1 MLQNTPHHE
10 LEKRWETLTLRS
22 SGGAERIG
30 QLQLRQGEINQEMKT
45 LAGDRR
51 LAEAK
56 FELASL
62 ERQIELCA
70 DHWRTLGFTTCMLE
84 KVCEIYESER
94 QPETLREA
102 SAFLKQLTE
111 GKYVRVWTP
120 LGKNAL
126 RIDNDKGQSLPLEV
140 LSRGTREAVF
150 ISLRLS
156 LAAAYS
162 RRGATLPLVLDD
174 VLVNFDTIRATSA
187 AKVLRDFAALGHQVV
202 MFTCHE
208 HIMRMFD
215 SIGVQVRV
223 LPTQGQAGVAEVY
236 NPEPTP
242 KRIIDS
248 KPTAILEV
256 QEAQTVM
263 EAPVQPAALPQEPD
277 PILLPARTRVVAKQE
292 PLAEPKIATVSDE
305 PLVDAVPLWF
315 EQEWADQEWP
325 AQEWDPTEPSET
337 AGLSAN
343 SENRNPTSAPEPN
356 FVWTESER
364 VPRALPSDT
373 PGMDHWWEQRSATRN

>member
-1 MLQNTPHHE
+1 
-10 LEKRWETLTLRS
+10 
-22 SGGAERIG
+22 
-30 QLQLRQGEINQEMKT
+30 
-45 LAGDRR
+45 
-51 LAEAK
+51 
-56 FELASL
+56 
-62 ERQIELCA
+62 
-70 DHWRTLGFTTCMLE
+70 
-84 KVCEIYESER
+84 
-94 QPETLREA
+94 
-102 SAFLKQLTE
+102 
-111 GKYVRVWTP
+111 VRVWTP

-223 LPTQGQAGVAEVY
+223 LPMQGQAGVAEVY

-242 KRIIDS
+242 QRVIDS
-248 KPTAILEV
+248 KPTAIIEV
-256 QEAQTVM
+256 QEAQTAM

-292 PLAEPKIATVSDE
+292 PLAEPKIAKVLGEPKIVTVSDE

-315 EQEWADQEWP
+315 EQEWADQDWTG
-325 AQEWDPTEPSET
+325 QEWDAMDQYKPAEF
-337 AGLSAN
+337 SAN
-343 SENRNPTSAPEPN
+343 LENREATSAPEPN

-364 VPRALPSDT
+364 KPMAMPSDA
-373 PGMDHWWEQRSATRN
+373 GGHDGWWEQHSATRS

>member
-1 MLQNTPHHE
+1 
-10 LEKRWETLTLRS
+10 
-22 SGGAERIG
+22 
-30 QLQLRQGEINQEMKT
+30 
-45 LAGDRR
+45 
-51 LAEAK
+51 
-56 FELASL
+56 
-62 ERQIELCA
+62 
-70 DHWRTLGFTTCMLE
+70 
-84 KVCEIYESER
+84 
-94 QPETLREA
+94 
-102 SAFLKQLTE
+102 
-111 GKYVRVWTP
+111 
-120 LGKNAL
+120 
-126 RIDNDKGQSLPLEV
+126 
-140 LSRGTREAVF
+140 
-150 ISLRLS
+150 
-156 LAAAYS
+156 
-162 RRGATLPLVLDD
+162 
-174 VLVNFDTIRATSA
+174 VNFDTIRATSA

-248 KPTAILEV
+248 KPTAIIEV

>member
-1 MLQNTPHHE
+1 
-10 LEKRWETLTLRS
+10 
-22 SGGAERIG
+22 
-30 QLQLRQGEINQEMKT
+30 
-45 LAGDRR
+45 
-51 LAEAK
+51 
-56 FELASL
+56 
-62 ERQIELCA
+62 
-70 DHWRTLGFTTCMLE
+70 
-84 KVCEIYESER
+84 
-94 QPETLREA
+94 
-102 SAFLKQLTE
+102 
-111 GKYVRVWTP
+111 
-120 LGKNAL
+120 
-126 RIDNDKGQSLPLEV
+126 LEV

-223 LPTQGQAGVAEVY
+223 LPAQGQAGVAEVY

-242 KRIIDS
+242 KRVIDS
-248 KPTAILEV
+248 KPTAIIEV
-256 QEAQTVM
+256 QEAQTVI
-263 EAPVQPAALPQEPD
+263 EAPVQPAALPQAPD

-292 PLAEPKIATVSDE
+292 PLADPKIAKVLGEPKIVTVSDE

-315 EQEWADQEWP
+315 EQEWADQEW
-325 AQEWDPTEPSET
+325 EPSEP

-343 SENRNPTSAPEPN
+343 SENRNPSPAPEPN

-364 VPRALPSDT
+364 VPRALPNDT

>member
-1 MLQNTPHHE
+1 
-10 LEKRWETLTLRS
+10 
-22 SGGAERIG
+22 
-30 QLQLRQGEINQEMKT
+30 
-45 LAGDRR
+45 
-51 LAEAK
+51 
-56 FELASL
+56 
-62 ERQIELCA
+62 
-70 DHWRTLGFTTCMLE
+70 
-84 KVCEIYESER
+84 
-94 QPETLREA
+94 
-102 SAFLKQLTE
+102 
-111 GKYVRVWTP
+111 
-120 LGKNAL
+120 
-126 RIDNDKGQSLPLEV
+126 
-140 LSRGTREAVF
+140 
-150 ISLRLS
+150 
-156 LAAAYS
+156 
-162 RRGATLPLVLDD
+162 
-174 VLVNFDTIRATSA
+174 VNFDTIRATSA

-242 KRIIDS
+242 QRVIDS
-248 KPTAILEV
+248 KPTAIIEV

-263 EAPVQPAALPQEPD
+263 EAPVQPVALPQEPD

-292 PLAEPKIATVSDE
+292 PLAEPKIAKVLAEPKIATVSDE

-315 EQEWADQEWP
+315 EQEWADQEW
-325 AQEWDPTEPSET
+325 EPSEP

-343 SENRNPTSAPEPN
+343 SENRNPSPVPEPN

-364 VPRALPSDT
+364 APRALPSDT